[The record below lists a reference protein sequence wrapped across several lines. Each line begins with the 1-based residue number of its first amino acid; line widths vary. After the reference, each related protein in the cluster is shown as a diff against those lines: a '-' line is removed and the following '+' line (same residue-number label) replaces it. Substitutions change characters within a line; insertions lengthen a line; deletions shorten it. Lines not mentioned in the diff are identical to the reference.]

1 MQILNYSNY
10 PYYNFNS
17 KEFSNLANQ
26 DSKLENNFLV
36 NLNSSNS
43 TSYKEIQESNTQ
55 IETQSDEEILNKAQK
70 NISYFHDTWS
80 KTIKN
85 EFEPLPY
92 SFHTTIDMH
101 NMNFIDTIN
110 SKLQSGAN
118 IKITQQEMQEAQ
130 DFLNEQ
136 MDNLMLKFYKANP
149 EIVEDTLKGDFIFY
163 SEGGLNRTMNV
174 DDIEISRDYP
184 ELKYDKKVSSILY
197 AYGARIEQDSLDKD
211 FMGYLQNFKNALNN
225 QDLDDTINIK
235 HVMSSY
241 RHYKM
246 ESTGYS
252 FFASL
257 SDMLS
262 PIEQEKITDS
272 IAKVMGFYL
281 QSNSM
286 EINGIKVSWD
296 NSGFTSD
303 IGYYDSVFGGRSM
316 ALHTYKIDYA
326 DSQSTSNDFLA
337 SLTSN
342 FDTTQ
347 SIFDILNQKEKLEK
361 ENQDL
366 KNKQAIEA
374 YSYGNGYSSTL
385 TSKTSKEIDSF
396 INQMIKEAKA

>member
-1 MQILNYSNY
+1 MASISNSFYSNY
-10 PYYNFNS
+10 LNIYSSPNS
-17 KEFSNLANQ
+17 A
-26 DSKLENNFLV
+26 
-36 NLNSSNS
+36 NS

-55 IETQSDEEILNKAQK
+55 IETQSDEEILNKVQK

-80 KTIKN
+80 KTIKS

-101 NMNFIDTIN
+101 DMNFIDTIN

-211 FMGYLQNFKNALNN
+211 FMGYLQSFKNALNN

-296 NSGFTSD
+296 NSGFTND

-337 SLTSN
+337 SN

-374 YSYGNGYSSTL
+374 YGINAITNSYT
-385 TSKTSKEIDSF
+385 KTQRDNLLKKI
-396 INQMIKEAKA
+396 IKG

>member
-1 MQILNYSNY
+1 MASISNSFYSNY
-10 PYYNFNS
+10 LNIYSSPNS
-17 KEFSNLANQ
+17 A
-26 DSKLENNFLV
+26 
-36 NLNSSNS
+36 NS

-55 IETQSDEEILNKAQK
+55 IETQSDEEILNKVQK

-80 KTIKN
+80 KTIKS

-101 NMNFIDTIN
+101 DMNFIDTIN

-211 FMGYLQNFKNALNN
+211 FMGYLQSFKNALNN

-296 NSGFTSD
+296 NSGFTND

-326 DSQSTSNDFLA
+326 DSQSTPNDFLA
-337 SLTSN
+337 SLASN

-385 TSKTSKEIDSF
+385 TSKTSKEIDNF

>member
-36 NLNSSNS
+36 NLNSANS

-55 IETQSDEEILNKAQK
+55 IETQSDEEILSKVQK

-80 KTIKN
+80 KTIKS

-101 NMNFIDTIN
+101 DMNFIDTIN

-130 DFLNEQ
+130 DFLNKQ

-211 FMGYLQNFKNALNN
+211 FMGYLQSFKNALNN

-296 NSGFTSD
+296 NSGFTND

-326 DSQSTSNDFLA
+326 DSQSTPNDFLA

-374 YSYGNGYSSTL
+374 YNYGNGYSSTL

>member
-1 MQILNYSNY
+1 
-10 PYYNFNS
+10 
-17 KEFSNLANQ
+17 
-26 DSKLENNFLV
+26 
-36 NLNSSNS
+36 
-43 TSYKEIQESNTQ
+43 
-55 IETQSDEEILNKAQK
+55 
-70 NISYFHDTWS
+70 
-80 KTIKN
+80 
-85 EFEPLPY
+85 
-92 SFHTTIDMH
+92 
-101 NMNFIDTIN
+101 
-110 SKLQSGAN
+110 
-118 IKITQQEMQEAQ
+118 
-130 DFLNEQ
+130 
-136 MDNLMLKFYKANP
+136 
-149 EIVEDTLKGDFIFY
+149 
-163 SEGGLNRTMNV
+163 
-174 DDIEISRDYP
+174 
-184 ELKYDKKVSSILY
+184 
-197 AYGARIEQDSLDKD
+197 
-211 FMGYLQNFKNALNN
+211 
-225 QDLDDTINIK
+225 
-235 HVMSSY
+235 MSSY

-296 NSGFTSD
+296 NSGFTND

-326 DSQSTSNDFLA
+326 DSQSTPNDFLA
-337 SLTSN
+337 SLASN

-366 KNKQAIEA
+366 KSKQAIEA

>member
-55 IETQSDEEILNKAQK
+55 IETQSDEETLSKVQK

-80 KTIKN
+80 KTIKS

-101 NMNFIDTIN
+101 DMNFIDTIN

-130 DFLNEQ
+130 DFLNDQ

-184 ELKYDKKVSSILY
+184 ELKYDKKISAILY

-296 NSGFTSD
+296 NSGFTND

-326 DSQSTSNDFLA
+326 DSQSTPNDFLA
-337 SLTSN
+337 SN

>member
-1 MQILNYSNY
+1 MTSISNSFYSNY
-10 PYYNFNS
+10 LNIYSSPNS
-17 KEFSNLANQ
+17 A
-26 DSKLENNFLV
+26 
-36 NLNSSNS
+36 NS

-55 IETQSDEEILNKAQK
+55 IETQSDEEILNKVQK

-80 KTIKN
+80 KTIKS

-101 NMNFIDTIN
+101 DMNFIDTIN

-130 DFLNEQ
+130 DFLNKQ
-136 MDNLMLKFYKANP
+136 MDK
-149 EIVEDTLKGDFIFY
+149 EDTLKGDFIFY

-326 DSQSTSNDFLA
+326 DSQSTPNDFLA
-337 SLTSN
+337 SLASN

-374 YSYGNGYSSTL
+374 YNYGNGYSSTL

-396 INQMIKEAKA
+396 INQIIKEAKA

>member
-36 NLNSSNS
+36 NLNSANS

-55 IETQSDEEILNKAQK
+55 IETQSDEEILSKVQK

-80 KTIKN
+80 KTIKS

-101 NMNFIDTIN
+101 DMNFIDTIN

-211 FMGYLQNFKNALNN
+211 FMGYLQSFKNALNN

-296 NSGFTSD
+296 NSGFTND

-326 DSQSTSNDFLA
+326 DSQSTPNDFLA

>member
-36 NLNSSNS
+36 NLNSANS

-55 IETQSDEEILNKAQK
+55 IETQSDEEILSKVQK

-80 KTIKN
+80 KTIKS

-101 NMNFIDTIN
+101 DMNFIDTIN

-130 DFLNEQ
+130 DFLNKQ

-211 FMGYLQNFKNALNN
+211 FMGYLQSFKNALNN

-296 NSGFTSD
+296 NSGFTND

-326 DSQSTSNDFLA
+326 DSQSTPNDFLA

>member
-55 IETQSDEEILNKAQK
+55 IETQSDEETLSKVQK

-80 KTIKN
+80 KTIKS

-101 NMNFIDTIN
+101 DMNFIDTIN

-130 DFLNEQ
+130 DFLNDQ

-184 ELKYDKKVSSILY
+184 ELKYDKKISAILY

-296 NSGFTSD
+296 NSGFTND

-326 DSQSTSNDFLA
+326 DSQSTPNDFLA
-337 SLTSN
+337 SLASN

>member
-55 IETQSDEEILNKAQK
+55 IETQSDEETLSKVQK

-80 KTIKN
+80 KTIKS

-101 NMNFIDTIN
+101 DMNFIDTIN

-130 DFLNEQ
+130 DFLNDQ

-184 ELKYDKKVSSILY
+184 ELKYDKKISAILY

-296 NSGFTSD
+296 NSGFTND

-326 DSQSTSNDFLA
+326 DSQSTPNDFLA
-337 SLTSN
+337 SLASN

-374 YSYGNGYSSTL
+374 YNYGNGYSSTL

>member
-1 MQILNYSNY
+1 
-10 PYYNFNS
+10 
-17 KEFSNLANQ
+17 
-26 DSKLENNFLV
+26 
-36 NLNSSNS
+36 
-43 TSYKEIQESNTQ
+43 
-55 IETQSDEEILNKAQK
+55 
-70 NISYFHDTWS
+70 
-80 KTIKN
+80 
-85 EFEPLPY
+85 
-92 SFHTTIDMH
+92 
-101 NMNFIDTIN
+101 
-110 SKLQSGAN
+110 
-118 IKITQQEMQEAQ
+118 MQEAQ

-326 DSQSTSNDFLA
+326 DSQSTPNDFLA
-337 SLTSN
+337 SLASN

-366 KNKQAIEA
+366 KNKQAVESHRANTINHLE
-374 YSYGNGYSSTL
+374 L
-385 TSKTSKEIDSF
+385 KSKVDSKSHLLESQSDFIFREILKDS
-396 INQMIKEAKA
+396 KAIG

>member
-55 IETQSDEEILNKAQK
+55 IETQSDEETLSKVQK

-80 KTIKN
+80 KTIKS

-101 NMNFIDTIN
+101 DMNFIDTIN

-184 ELKYDKKVSSILY
+184 ELKYDKKISAILY

-296 NSGFTSD
+296 NSGFTND

-326 DSQSTSNDFLA
+326 DSQSTPNDFLA
-337 SLTSN
+337 SN

>member
-1 MQILNYSNY
+1 MASISNSFYSNY
-10 PYYNFNS
+10 LNIYSSPNS
-17 KEFSNLANQ
+17 A
-26 DSKLENNFLV
+26 
-36 NLNSSNS
+36 NS

-55 IETQSDEEILNKAQK
+55 IETQSDEEILSKVQK
-70 NISYFHDTWS
+70 NVGFFTATFMQSICNTDIEKSLNKNKSGFSSYM
-80 KTIKN
+80 
-85 EFEPLPY
+85 
-92 SFHTTIDMH
+92 TIDTQDLH
-101 NMNFIDTIN
+101 FHGQVLNKVNDY
-110 SKLQSGAN
+110 SGQ
-118 IKITQQEMQEAQ
+118 KITQQEMQEAQ

-326 DSQSTSNDFLA
+326 DSQSTPNDFLA
-337 SLTSN
+337 SLASN

>member
-55 IETQSDEEILNKAQK
+55 IETQSDEEILSKAQK

-184 ELKYDKKVSSILY
+184 ELKYDKKVSNILY

-337 SLTSN
+337 SLASN

>member
-55 IETQSDEEILNKAQK
+55 IETQSDEEILSKAQK

-184 ELKYDKKVSSILY
+184 ELKYDKKVSNILY

-296 NSGFTSD
+296 NSGFTND

-337 SLTSN
+337 SLASN

>member
-1 MQILNYSNY
+1 MQINNSYSNY
-10 PYYNFNS
+10 LNIYSSPNS
-17 KEFSNLANQ
+17 A
-26 DSKLENNFLV
+26 
-36 NLNSSNS
+36 NS

-55 IETQSDEEILNKAQK
+55 IETQSDEEILSKAQK
-70 NISYFHDTWS
+70 NISYFHDAWS
-80 KTIKN
+80 KTIKS

-101 NMNFIDTIN
+101 DMNFIDTIN

-184 ELKYDKKVSSILY
+184 ELKYDKKVSNILY

-296 NSGFTSD
+296 NSGFTND

-337 SLTSN
+337 SLASN

-366 KNKQAIEA
+366 KNKQAIE
-374 YSYGNGYSSTL
+374 SHSTNTINHL
-385 TSKTSKEIDSF
+385 ESKSKVDSKSHLLESQSDFIFREILKDS
-396 INQMIKEAKA
+396 KAIG